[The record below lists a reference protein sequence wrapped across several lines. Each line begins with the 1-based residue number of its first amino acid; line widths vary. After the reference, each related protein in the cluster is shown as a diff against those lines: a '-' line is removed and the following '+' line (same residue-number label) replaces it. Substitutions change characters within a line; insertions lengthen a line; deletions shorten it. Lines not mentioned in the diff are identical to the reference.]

1 MQLAIRSFLP
11 LSLFCGACLTAQAME
26 EPLVSEPVYELQDFV
41 VVATRTPLGLDR
53 VSPSVS
59 YISVEEMEI
68 WQDTHLTD
76 VLEREAGL
84 TLISS
89 GAKGA
94 QTSLFTRGTNSD
106 HTSFFIDGR
115 RMSSGF
121 GNLYDLEHIQ
131 VSGLESVQV
140 LKGAASVQYGSS
152 NIGGVVDL
160 RTATG
165 LNSYGLEASVQ
176 GEFGSNDYYS
186 GGFGL
191 SYAEDNWGLQVD
203 GSGLA
208 TENERENDEYE
219 AIQQLHRVDVRLNKR
234 LQFEWLSLFNQSDKQ
249 LPGDRFNPTLQ
260 DEQENTTWLLSPGL
274 RFKVDSFEL
283 HAFYSRSGYKLQL
296 EKPASNSEIKVDG
309 DEFNLQADLEASDA
323 LLLSSGL
330 LYRNDE
336 AKNDSLGYRNH
347 FEQFGLFGQAL
358 WQVTESLEL
367 RGGLR
372 WDYFSEFDEK
382 STGSIEAIYSV
393 SDSGLSLFAKLGS
406 SYAPPSAADIAYD
419 VDTTVT
425 PLEPEESVSYEFGLR
440 QVAFQESLTTSLVV
454 FRNEIDE
461 LLDYDLGSF
470 DTFNV
475 EKAKTQ
481 GVEFQCDYALGQKT
495 DLHFG
500 YTHLHAVGSNGRL
513 LRRPR
518 HTVHM
523 SIHHRPAQNLS
534 FGIRSLGSFDR
545 KDTDPVTFS
554 GVQAKDY
561 FVANLVA
568 DWEVTD
574 QWSLYC
580 RVENLFDK
588 YYEPAAGYPALG
600 RSGYLGARY
609 RF

>member
-1 MQLAIRSFLP
+1 
-11 LSLFCGACLTAQAME
+11 ME
-26 EPLVSEPVYELQDFV
+26 EPSASEPVYELLDFV

-59 YISVEEMEI
+59 YISAEDMET
-68 WQDTHLTD
+68 WQDSQLTD

-121 GNLYDLEHIQ
+121 GNHFDLENLQ
-131 VSGLESVQV
+131 VSGLKSVQV

-165 LNSYGLEASVQ
+165 LHSNGLEASVQ
-176 GEFGSNDYYS
+176 GEFGSNDYSS

-191 SYAEDNWGLQVD
+191 SYGEENWGLQVN

-208 TENERENDEYE
+208 TENERENDDYE
-219 AIQQLHRVDVRLNKR
+219 AIQQLHRVDVRLNDR
-234 LQFEWLSLFNQSDKQ
+234 LQFEWLSLFNQSDKE
-249 LPGDRFNPTLQ
+249 LPGNLFNPTLQ
-260 DEQENTTWLLSPGL
+260 DEQDNTNWLLSPGL

-283 HAFYSRSGYKLQL
+283 HAFYSRSGNKLEL

-336 AKNDSLGYRNH
+336 AKTTPWLPQPLRAVRPVWAGTLAGY
-347 FEQFGLFGQAL
+347 G
-358 WQVTESLEL
+358 VLEL

-372 WDYFSEFDEK
+372 WDHFSEFDEK
-382 STGSIEAIYSV
+382 ITGSIEAIYSV

-419 VDTTVT
+419 VDTKVT

-440 QVAFQESLTTSLVV
+440 QVAFQESLTTSLTV
-454 FRNEIDE
+454 FRNEINE
-461 LLDYDLGSF
+461 LLDYDSGSF

-475 EKAKTQ
+475 EKARTQ

-518 HTVHM
+518 HMVNC
-523 SIHHRPAQNLS
+523 SIRHRPAENLS
-534 FGIRSLGSFDR
+534 LGISSMGSFDR

-561 FVANLVA
+561 FVANLVT

-574 QWSLYC
+574 QWSLFG